1 MKNAYGT
8 ELEVI
13 QYGKPSLLS
22 FEYAKKVLDQQA
34 KEFGVEI
41 DKYYMIGD
49 NPTGD
54 IYGANLMG
62 WESVLVKT
70 GVFKSG
76 DKLKEEHKPKHLV
89 DSISEALELI
99 LRSS

>member
-1 MKNAYGT
+1 M
-8 ELEVI
+8 
-13 QYGKPSLLS
+13 S

-89 DSISEALELI
+89 DSINEALELI
-99 LRSS
+99 IRSS

>member
-1 MKNAYGT
+1 MLALDSFLKSAFGLP
-8 ELEVI
+8 LEVI
-13 QYGKPSLLS
+13 QYGKPSQLS

-34 KEFGVEI
+34 DEFGVEI

-70 GVFKSG
+70 GVF
-76 DKLKEEHKPKHLV
+76 
-89 DSISEALELI
+89 
-99 LRSS
+99 